1 MCGICGTTGV
11 LLLNSTQQGGG
22 GLTVNPAAPNQTL
35 VVGPDYTGPRKTY
48 VNANDP
54 SSWPPWITSVNGT
67 PVDTGAPG
75 GTFQAQPLPELSV
88 TAMSWWWIPVG
99 LLALLVI
106 VNMSKR
112 R

>member
-11 LLLNSTQQGGG
+11 LLLNAQSNGG
-22 GLTVNPAAPNQTL
+22 GLTVNPDASNQTL

-48 VNANDP
+48 VDASNPA
-54 SSWPPWITSVNGT
+54 SWPAWITAVNGA

-99 LLALLVI
+99 LLLVLI
-106 VNMSKR
+106 LVKR